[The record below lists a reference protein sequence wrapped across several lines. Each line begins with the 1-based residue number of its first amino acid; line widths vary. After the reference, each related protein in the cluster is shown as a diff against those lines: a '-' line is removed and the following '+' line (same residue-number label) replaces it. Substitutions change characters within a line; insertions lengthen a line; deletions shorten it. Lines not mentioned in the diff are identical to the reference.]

1 MASAKGCFAVTVL
14 IALLLPPASP
24 ALLPK
29 KNSKSPAVD
38 SQQLRSDYI
47 GRLQQQTVPQQD
59 TRTLGSLWSPN
70 NYFADLSSDYKA
82 RTLNDPITIRVAVTT
97 SATANGN
104 VTSQR
109 DFNTQ
114 AGITGLPGD
123 LKTKGVNPLFN
134 ANSSTQLKG
143 TGATANNSN
152 LVTNLTGQVIA
163 VLANGNLVVEAQR
176 QIYMNKENQTMIV
189 RGVVRPNDIATDNSV
204 VSAQLGNLEIELKG
218 KGIISDST
226 RPPNPVTRF
235 LLKIFGL

>member
-1 MASAKGCFAVTVL
+1 MASAKWYFTIVVA
-14 IALLLPPASP
+14 IALLLPPASQ

-29 KNSKSPAVD
+29 KNGKSPAVD
-38 SQQLRSDYI
+38 SQRLRDSYVS
-47 GRLQQQTVPQQD
+47 RLQQQGVPQQD
-59 TRTLGSLWSPN
+59 TRTVGSLWSPN
-70 NYFADLSSDYKA
+70 NYFSDLSADYKA
-82 RTLNDPITIRVAVTT
+82 RTLNDTITIRVAVTT

-109 DFNTQ
+109 DFQTQ
-114 AGITGLPGD
+114 SGITGLPGD
-123 LKTKGVNPLFN
+123 LKTKGVNPLLA

-143 TGATANNSN
+143 TGQTVNNSN

-163 VLANGNLVVEAQR
+163 VLPNGNLVVEAQR
-176 QIYMNKENQTMIV
+176 QIYMNKENETMIV

-204 VSAQLGNLEIELKG
+204 VSSQLGNLEIELKG

-235 LLKIFGL
+235 LLKIFGF